1 MQKFLLIGCLFFYSY
16 QSISQTAIKI
26 DKSASGI
33 IADNATLQLI
43 SKEFSFT
50 EGPAV
55 DKYGN
60 IFFTD
65 QPNNKIWK
73 YDIKGKLSIFLE
85 NTSRSNGM
93 FFDKKGNLI
102 TCADEQNQIISI
114 NRKGKI
120 KVLVTDFKGL
130 HFNGP
135 NDLWISNTG
144 GIYFTDPFY

>member
-16 QSISQTAIKI
+16 QSISQSAIKI
-26 DKSASGI
+26 NKSPSGI

-73 YDIKGKLSIFLE
+73 
-85 NTSRSNGM
+85 
-93 FFDKKGNLI
+93 
-102 TCADEQNQIISI
+102 
-114 NRKGKI
+114 
-120 KVLVTDFKGL
+120 
-130 HFNGP
+130 
-135 NDLWISNTG
+135 
-144 GIYFTDPFY
+144 